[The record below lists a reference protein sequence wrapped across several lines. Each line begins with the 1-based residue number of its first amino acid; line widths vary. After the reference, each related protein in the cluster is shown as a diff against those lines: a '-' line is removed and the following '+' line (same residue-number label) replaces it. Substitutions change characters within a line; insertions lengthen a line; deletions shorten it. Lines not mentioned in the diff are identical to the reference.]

1 MSEVSTPQDSITR
14 IYSYKPNEKVLTLNN
29 TDPFVNCLEQVHS
42 FIDCCHDQFDPS
54 RMSSFFQTNKS
65 ETESLRDLIWFFS
78 FGNTNNNT
86 EFYTN
91 GHKFSKTNHIHK
103 LAEALDRTPSNKFG
117 FGIQLPGSLS
127 RIDCTYTLPE
137 MIELPWSART
147 DIVNPTFAT
156 YKYHNY
162 TPINSASA
170 GTELRKIIGSSNSAY
185 ILDCGKRLFHENYTT
200 DPNNN
205 IKGKGVSIFSGI
217 IDSSTVNDPV
227 LDIKNCPDAVKKLQ
241 FLIPFIDIP
250 NVTTIFM
257 YCTFH
262 TEANTEL
269 FLAFL
274 FGDQIDGIKTKNP
287 TENIDF
293 LSGSFPDQFIVVSG
307 KDIPDLTS
315 VTNYLA
321 GPVQGCFRSLANTF
335 LNFTNTNPCY
345 KYEGITAALYA
356 KLTYKTAPLDNIV
369 NFNKIFQ
376 IRFKHI
382 GDKTRL
388 MDAVIINSL
397 SEQFPICLIPLCHTG
412 TIDTFSNRYALLGNL
427 NTITPI
433 KKSNLFINDN
443 KKISKEQ
450 QDAIKVFK
458 TQQNER
464 CFAEQKALFEETIKE
479 ENIKKIEKIIIIIF
493 EMKKYIE
500 LFKQNLV
507 KRVKKISRL
516 SCLTTDYWDVT
527 VLGSKFI
534 QNAYTGPDIQLV
546 ESMEIILDDIFAS
559 LNGILQD
566 TKLTKM
572 IDFFKS
578 PNVPENYL
586 LYDNELHV
594 LLDALRLFDLFT
606 VCGITVSA
614 DKKSLQTTKNIMS
627 IATSI
632 AKAGFSPRGTREKQE
647 GGGYGIESTY
657 IPDEQLLQIFTT
669 HGITLSENKTFTIKE
684 PEVLSKL
691 RIYFIIETIKHKI
704 YEHGDHEPN
713 PKIKTLDAL
722 LLSIGTQ
729 SGMLE
734 KTEIDE
740 VISEIE
746 TIVTENSSYD
756 TAEVIMELNKL
767 QQLAIPYD
775 DDADVIP
782 NLSEMNLSAN
792 PTNRKGFKDDSKK
805 TKLKRL
811 GIQLIP
817 EPTDR
822 RSHKKHALPL
832 VSQRLLK
839 LKRNYDTNDDI
850 QIPRKRINPEQRS
863 LKYPVFG
870 GRRTIRRAKRNKTRK
885 KRKNKPEK

>member
-86 EFYTN
+86 EFSTN

-127 RIDCTYTLPE
+127 QIDCSYTLPE
-137 MIELPWSART
+137 MIELPWSARET
-147 DIVNPTFAT
+147 IKNPTFAT

-162 TPINSASA
+162 IPTNSASA

-205 IKGKGVSIFSGI
+205 NIKGKGVSIFSGI

-227 LDIKNCPDAVKKLQ
+227 LKIENCPDAVDKLQ

-250 NVTTIFM
+250 KVTTIFM
-257 YCTFH
+257 YCTFK
-262 TEANTEL
+262 ANTEL

-274 FGDQIDGIKTKNP
+274 FENETEGINTKKP
-287 TENIDF
+287 IENIRV
-293 LSGSFPDQFIVVSG
+293 LSGSFPDQSFVVSG

-335 LNFTNTNPCY
+335 LNLTNTNPCY

-356 KLTYKTAPLDNIV
+356 KLPNKTAPLNDIV

-397 SEQFPICLIPLCHTG
+397 SEQFPSCLIPLCHTG

-450 QDAIKVFK
+450 QDAIAEFK
-458 TQQNER
+458 QQESAR

-507 KRVKKISRL
+507 KRVKKIGRL

-527 VLGSKFI
+527 VGGKFI

-546 ESMEIILDDIFAS
+546 ESMEIILDDILTS
-559 LNGILQD
+559 LND

-578 PNVPENYL
+578 PNVPENHL
-586 LYDNELHV
+586 LFDNELHV

-606 VCGITVSA
+606 VCGITVST
-614 DKKSLQTTKNIMS
+614 DNSLQTTKNIMS

-632 AKAGFSPRGTREKQE
+632 AKAGFSPRGTREKQN
-647 GGGYGIESTY
+647 GGGYGIQSTY
-657 IPDEQLLQIFTT
+657 YPDKELLQIFTT
-669 HGITLSENKTFTIKE
+669 HGITLRTDKTFEINK

-704 YEHGDHEPN
+704 YEHSDHDEP
-713 PKIKTLDAL
+713 TTT
-722 LLSIGTQ
+722 S
-729 SGMLE
+729 E
-734 KTEIDE
+734 KTFEELLISISDMLQKTKMDE
-740 VISEIE
+740 VIS
-746 TIVTENSSYD
+746 
-756 TAEVIMELNKL
+756 EVIMELNKL

-782 NLSEMNLSAN
+782 NIPGINLNESK
-792 PTNRKGFKDDSKK
+792 PNRKGFKDDREVKINLSKR
-805 TKLKRL
+805 KLPNQK
-811 GIQLIP
+811 
-817 EPTDR
+817 
-822 RSHKKHALPL
+822 S
-832 VSQRLLK
+832 
-839 LKRNYDTNDDI
+839 
-850 QIPRKRINPEQRS
+850 
-863 LKYPVFG
+863 
-870 GRRTIRRAKRNKTRK
+870 RRAKRKLNPSLIIKVVPSEQDQMKRKRSSSLSSERSSSYNNNTTKRTKRLERLMKPNRLLTSSRGGNKTRRR
-885 KRKNKPEK
+885 RK